1 MEISL
6 EVIRSIDESGDSLV
20 QRVPGEGPADIKI
33 GAQLIV
39 QENQEAV
46 FIRDGKAYDV
56 FGPGRYTLT
65 TQNLPI
71 ITAALTKPWQDS
83 PFQAQICFVAKKT
96 FINLKWG
103 TKQPIPFRDR
113 ELSMI
118 RLRSFGSYSMRV
130 TNSMLFVTQIA
141 GLGAGYSVES
151 VQNFLRDVIVARM
164 TDFLGEK
171 LSSIF
176 DLAQHYDEISAG
188 VKARVAE
195 DFGRYGLE
203 IADFLIGAITP
214 PDEVQKKIDERS
226 GMGAIGDMNAYM
238 QMKSA
243 EAIAEAARGG
253 GDGGGSG
260 VQTGMGLGMG
270 AGLGAML
277 PGMIQQSMNKAG
289 AQIACP
295 ACKSPVAADA
305 KFCSHCGVTLQA
317 VVACPK
323 CATQNPAGA
332 KFCSNC
338 GAGLV
343 P

>member
-1 MEISL
+1 MKISL
-6 EVIRSIDESGDSLV
+6 EVIRSIDESGEKIV
-20 QRVPGEGPADIKI
+20 QRVPLEGPADIKF

-65 TQNLPI
+65 TQNLPL
-71 ITAALTKPWQDS
+71 ITAELTKAWQDA
-83 PFQAQICFVAKKT
+83 PFQAQVCFVAKKT

-103 TKQPIPFRDR
+103 TKQPIAFRDR
-113 ELSMI
+113 ELAMI

-141 GLGAGYSVES
+141 GLGAEYSVDS
-151 VQNFLRDVIVARM
+151 VQDFLRDVIVTRM

-171 LSSIF
+171 LTSIL

-195 DFGRYGLE
+195 DFSRYGLE

-214 PDEVQKKIDERS
+214 PEEVQKKIDERS
-226 GMGAIGDMNAYM
+226 SMGALGDMNAYM

-243 EAIAEAARGG
+243 EAIAAAASGG
-253 GDGGGSG
+253 GEGGSN
-260 VQTGMGLGMG
+260 VQAGMGLGMG
-270 AGLGAML
+270 AGMGAML
-277 PGMIQQSMNKAG
+277 PGMIQQSMNKAA
-289 AQIACP
+289 AQI
-295 ACKSPVAADA
+295 
-305 KFCSHCGVTLQA
+305 
-317 VVACPK
+317 ACPK

-338 GAGLV
+338 GSGLTA
-343 P
+343 